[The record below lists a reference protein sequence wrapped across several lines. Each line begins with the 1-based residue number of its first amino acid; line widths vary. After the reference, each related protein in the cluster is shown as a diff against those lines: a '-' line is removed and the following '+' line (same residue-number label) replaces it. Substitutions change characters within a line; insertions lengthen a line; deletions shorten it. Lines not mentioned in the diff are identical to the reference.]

1 MEIFKSFGIQP
12 VLLLAQIVNF
22 LIILFLLKK
31 FFYKPIIKILDD
43 RKQRIAESLQNAQT
57 IEERLK
63 KTEEK
68 SAQILDETRKNA
80 QELLDETKKEAERIS
95 TQAQAES
102 RKTIEQTIAQA
113 TKQIE
118 SQRLQMRKQLQKE
131 TLGLVLEVV
140 KKVLERSL
148 KPNERQDLTTKA
160 LSEIT
165 KKVS

>member
-31 FFYKPIIKILDD
+31 FFYKPIIKILED
-43 RKQRIAESLQNAQT
+43 RKKRIAESLQNAQT

-80 QELLDETKKEAERIS
+80 QDLIDETKKEAERIS
-95 TQAQAES
+95 VQAQAEN

-118 SQRLQMRKQLQKE
+118 SQRLQMQKQLQKE
-131 TLGLVLEVV
+131 TLGLVVKVV
-140 KKVLERSL
+140 KKVLARSL
-148 KPNERQDLTTKA
+148 KPKERQDLTTKA

>member
-1 MEIFKSFGIQP
+1 MEIFRSFGIQP

-31 FFYKPIIKILDD
+31 FFYKPIIKILED
-43 RKQRIAESLQNAQT
+43 RKKRIAESLQNAQS
-57 IEERLK
+57 IEDRLK

-80 QELLDETKKEAERIS
+80 QDLIDEAKKAAERIS
-95 TQAQAES
+95 VQAQAES

-118 SQRLQMRKQLQKE
+118 SQRLQMQKKLQKE
-131 TLGLVLEVV
+131 TLGLVVEVV
-140 KKVLERSL
+140 KKVLARSL
-148 KPNERQDLTTKA
+148 KPKERQDLTTKA

>member
-95 TQAQAES
+95 TQAQAEN

-148 KPNERQDLTTKA
+148 KPKERQDLTTKA